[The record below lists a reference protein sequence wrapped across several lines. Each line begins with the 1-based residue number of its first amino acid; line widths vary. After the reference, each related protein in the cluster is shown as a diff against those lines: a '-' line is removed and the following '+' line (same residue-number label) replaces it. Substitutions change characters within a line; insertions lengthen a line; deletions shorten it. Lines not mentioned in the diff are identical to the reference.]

1 MDYIGYWLD
10 YSRFQIGISEKRTVW
25 LIEFIDRL
33 VTDEWLVQARRYH
46 EFHGRLGFAAQVL
59 PWLKPLLA
67 PGYSWLAAVG
77 KQSTVKMPELL
88 AAVCIFIKKKF
99 SDG

>member
-1 MDYIGYWLD
+1 M
-10 YSRFQIGISEKRTVW
+10 
-25 LIEFIDRL
+25 
-33 VTDEWLVQARRYH
+33 
-46 EFHGRLGFAAQVL
+46 
-59 PWLKPLLA
+59 KPLLA

-99 SDG
+99 SDGLRKISCIKEKLELGELFRLMQSANQAEWF